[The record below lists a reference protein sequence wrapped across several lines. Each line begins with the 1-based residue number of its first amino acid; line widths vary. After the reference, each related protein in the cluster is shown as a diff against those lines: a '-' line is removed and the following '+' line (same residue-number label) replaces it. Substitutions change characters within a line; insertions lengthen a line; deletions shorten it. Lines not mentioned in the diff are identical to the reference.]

1 MSSKANRD
9 ALIKQFRALTNAT
22 PADSQRLMKQANY
35 RVEQA
40 VEAFYSDAAA
50 QRGAASS
57 SSANSATRKES
68 EKKLGAI
75 FDEYRDEDEESG
87 AVMTIEGTMS
97 YCEALGVSPEDVVLL
112 PLSFYLQSPTMG
124 QFNRDAFIN
133 GWRTMA
139 DGTKACDTVQ
149 GQKEYL
155 PTLTK
160 ELQTDAAVKGEL
172 GNAKGSGL
180 YKRTYEYTYNFARPE
195 GQKSVPLDTALAFWD
210 LLLPHSPTFS
220 DQGGSFTQAQYE
232 LWKRYLTDEV
242 KSRTVSKDTWSLFL
256 DFTRD
261 IDPDFTTHDFEAAW
275 PSTIDGFVTWAKEQ
289 KGKMDES

>member
-1 MSSKANRD
+1 
-9 ALIKQFRALTNAT
+9 
-22 PADSQRLMKQANY
+22 MKQANY

-87 AVMTIEGTMS
+87 ALMTIEGTMS

-160 ELQTDAAVKGEL
+160 ELQTDAAVKGDL

-195 GQKSVPLDTALAFWD
+195 GQKSVR
-210 LLLPHSPTFS
+210 
-220 DQGGSFTQAQYE
+220 E
-232 LWKRYLTDEV
+232 
-242 KSRTVSKDTWSLFL
+242 
-256 DFTRD
+256 
-261 IDPDFTTHDFEAAW
+261 
-275 PSTIDGFVTWAKEQ
+275 
-289 KGKMDES
+289 